1 MFILILNENKQTILS
16 MVLESKMGYSL
27 IYKKL
32 LIFMLSGIFLI
43 KSGLLNIENA
53 ALEFIAP

>member
-16 MVLESKMGYSL
+16 MVLESKMGYNL

>member
-1 MFILILNENKQTILS
+1 
-16 MVLESKMGYSL
+16 MGYSL

-53 ALEFIAP
+53 ALEFIGP

>member
-1 MFILILNENKQTILS
+1 
-16 MVLESKMGYSL
+16 MVLESKMGYNL

>member
-1 MFILILNENKQTILS
+1 
-16 MVLESKMGYSL
+16 MVLESKMGYNL

-32 LIFMLSGIFLI
+32 LIFMLSRIFLI

-53 ALEFIAP
+53 ALSSLHPKIMFRHYGK

>member
-1 MFILILNENKQTILS
+1 
-16 MVLESKMGYSL
+16 MGYNL

-32 LIFMLSGIFLI
+32 LIFMLSRIFLI

>member
-16 MVLESKMGYSL
+16 MVLESKMGYNL

-32 LIFMLSGIFLI
+32 LIFKLSGIFLI

>member
-1 MFILILNENKQTILS
+1 
-16 MVLESKMGYSL
+16 MVLESKMGYNL

-32 LIFMLSGIFLI
+32 LIFKLSGIFLI